1 MGSWANTSS
10 LSSKGWVCG
19 YCGKTVG
26 GDRGYYHSLRTSNG
40 VESRN
45 KFVYICPHCENPTAF
60 ILQRDG
66 YSYDQYPGPVYGESV
81 SGLPCSVDTLYSEVR
96 RCIQYTAYTSA
107 VLAMRKLLM
116 HIAVEQGAEEGK
128 SFVSYVEFLDE
139 NHWIPPNGKEWVD
152 AIRKGGNEANH
163 EIVVATEDDAK
174 QLLDFVEMLLKFV
187 YEFPSKLRT

>member
-1 MGSWANTSS
+1 
-10 LSSKGWVCG
+10 
-19 YCGKTVG
+19 
-26 GDRGYYHSLRTSNG
+26 
-40 VESRN
+40 
-45 KFVYICPHCENPTAF
+45 
-60 ILQRDG
+60 
-66 YSYDQYPGPVYGESV
+66 
-81 SGLPCSVDTLYSEVR
+81 
-96 RCIQYTAYTSA
+96 
-107 VLAMRKLLM
+107 MRKLLM

>member
-1 MGSWANTSS
+1 MSLGWYSTAN
-10 LSSKGWVCG
+10 LGNRGWRCG
-19 YCGKTVG
+19 YCGRDVG
-26 GDRGYYHSLRTSNG
+26 GNVGYRR
-40 VESRN
+40 ESGDGKRI
-45 KFVYICPHCENPTAF
+45 YICPHCENPTAF
-60 ILQRDG
+60 IENDDG
-66 YSYDQYPGPVYGESV
+66 AVGQYPGVAYGHEVEHLPVSV
-81 SGLPCSVDTLYSEVR
+81 SAIYGEVR